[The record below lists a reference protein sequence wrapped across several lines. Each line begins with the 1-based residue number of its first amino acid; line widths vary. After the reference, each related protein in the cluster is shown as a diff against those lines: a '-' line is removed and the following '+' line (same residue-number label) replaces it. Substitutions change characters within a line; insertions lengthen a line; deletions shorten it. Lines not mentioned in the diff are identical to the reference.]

1 MLYQITYR
9 SEAVGDVTD
18 SKISDIL
25 EVSKHN
31 NSKLGITGCLIY
43 KEDFFLQILEG
54 EEEVIRKLYFTIKG
68 DIRHENVEI
77 LHEGHS
83 EERLFTKWDMAYAK
97 LNSGEDSPDKDLSLI
112 NYEFD
117 RLKNHQA
124 NESFTYRV
132 FWYNI
137 KQLISKEGFYS
148 WEKSNFA

>member
-18 SKISDIL
+18 SKISDVL

-31 NSKLGITGCLIY
+31 NSKLEITGCLIY
-43 KEDFFLQILEG
+43 KENFFLQILEG
-54 EEEVIRKLYFTIKG
+54 EEDLVRKLYFTIKG
-68 DIRHENVEI
+68 DMRHENVNI

-83 EERLFTKWDMAYAK
+83 EERLFTKWDMAYAR
-97 LNSGEDSPDKDLSLI
+97 LNDKEDNPDRDLSLI

-117 RLKNHQA
+117 RLKNQQA
-124 NESFTYRV
+124 DESFTYRV

-137 KQLISKEGFYS
+137 KQLINKEGFYS